1 MILTA
6 IKRASSFKQLLALF
20 DGASDQGRASFVVTA
35 KGDEVETAFKLVEA
49 VQLIPSNTPD
59 GKINPAFPEEL
70 QPRDRTRQASVMQ
83 ISKMAN
89 NLRPAQLTDS
99 GLSSHG
105 APIVGPD
112 LVVESGNG
120 RTMAILKAYSS
131 GKGEEYRQFLVDNAK
146 RFGFKSATVQSMTSP
161 VLVRE
166 RLTDMD
172 RATFARDS
180 NLSDLQQMSA
190 AETAWVDAEVMDDKM
205 MAQFEPSESGSLLA
219 RSNQPFVQS
228 FMRALGDTS
237 AAGLVTADGRPT
249 RQLLDRMQNAI
260 FAKAY
265 KNDRLVKLVAEE
277 PDPEIR
283 NVLNALNG
291 AAAQF
296 VEMQYLDGQI
306 HKQTTSDLVDA
317 IDTIEQ
323 APPVFT
329 IPPEQLEMARTE
341 LESKRD
347 ASSGSLRSVDRK
359 YALSIIR
366 DAVEDDRGNHPY
378 SNIRGL
384 ADVAVYHNKQYP
396 DLPIVVSTK
405 VMKDLAAHAI
415 SPEKVVALSKLN
427 EILPTMRFTGKRYD
441 TNHNEQKHSSVKYWE
456 DAIVNLKV
464 GDKTFEIGV
473 KTRCIENGVK
483 GDDSLSPYSLW
494 DKDLMVES
502 LASARGGISQ
512 GEPESRISQQ
522 SHQPP
527 PNNIQLDHGLIKYLD
542 VSDLTITEKRGEPT
556 LAESALDSLVR
567 ATELVREAK
576 DTGQDVDE
584 LLAQA
589 GLFGDND
596 PEAEALARFIATN
609 NRSAKRMAEAFKELA
624 TVINEQLRKAGSAI
638 GDMFG
643 GGKVT
648 LIEVLAQVG
657 QRLEEQSSGQSGFM
671 FESAKIDKLANR
683 AATSLKNDLPEPSQE
698 QLESG
703 NYATGSLKF
712 AGLPIEV
719 ENPKGSD
726 RKGTD
731 ANGTKWTTRMNHHY
745 GFIANSQG
753 ADGDEIDVFLGENES
768 PKYVYIINQVET
780 ETGEFDEHKVMLGFH
795 SPTEAKRAYL
805 SNYSDDWAGLG
816 TVVSMRLADFQEWV
830 YSPLSVLPAKRS
842 AL

>member
-20 DGASDQGRASFVVTA
+20 DGASEQGRASFVVTA

-49 VQLIPSNTPD
+49 DQLIPSNTPD

-146 RFGFKSATVQSMTSP
+146 RFGFKSATVQSMKSP

-180 NLSDLQQMSA
+180 NVSDLQQMSA

-283 NVLNALNG
+283 NILNALNSSAG
-291 AAAQF
+291 QF
-296 VEMQYLDGQI
+296 VEMQYL
-306 HKQTTSDLVDA
+306 
-317 IDTIEQ
+317 
-323 APPVFT
+323 
-329 IPPEQLEMARTE
+329 
-341 LESKRD
+341 
-347 ASSGSLRSVDRK
+347 
-359 YALSIIR
+359 
-366 DAVEDDRGNHPY
+366 
-378 SNIRGL
+378 
-384 ADVAVYHNKQYP
+384 
-396 DLPIVVSTK
+396 
-405 VMKDLAAHAI
+405 
-415 SPEKVVALSKLN
+415 
-427 EILPTMRFTGKRYD
+427 
-441 TNHNEQKHSSVKYWE
+441 
-456 DAIVNLKV
+456 
-464 GDKTFEIGV
+464 
-473 KTRCIENGVK
+473 NGVVHK
-483 GDDSLSPYSLW
+483 SVSDGLVGGIESQD
-494 DKDLMVES
+494 ES
-502 LASARGGISQ
+502 LA
-512 GEPESRISQQ
+512 
-522 SHQPP
+522 
-527 PNNIQLDHGLIKYLD
+527 DK
-542 VSDLTITEKRGEPT
+542 
-556 LAESALDSLVR
+556 ALNSLVS
-567 ATELVREAK
+567 ATELVRQAK
-576 DTGQDVDE
+576 DSGQDINE
-584 LLAQA
+584 LIAQS

-596 PEAEALARFIATN
+596 PEVEALARFISAN

-624 TVINEQLRKAGSAI
+624 TVINEQLRKDGSAI

-643 GGKVT
+643 GGEVT

-683 AATSLKNDLPEPSQE
+683 AATSPKNDLPEPSQE

-731 ANGTKWTTRMNHHY
+731 ANGTKWKTRMNHHY

-768 PKYVYIINQVET
+768 PKYVYIINQVEP

-816 TVVSMRLADFQEWV
+816 SVVSMRLADFQEWV